1 MCGCVSRRGQHYLA
15 SVLSRMRSLLRFL
28 SYLLF
33 NTPMRTRIPIGLL
46 VSASVVFA
54 GEPRIQVA
62 GPDTIDFGKYPA
74 WEKRVANFK
83 IWNAGDA
90 PLKIIKVRKN
100 CGCASASCDKV
111 MLKPGET
118 GTVEVVILPS
128 SIFGLFSKNTF
139 IETDDK
145 ANRFLKLNVAGHP
158 VPLVEVKPRASM
170 HAGRLQTGKAWTQNF
185 ELRPPQSGVT
195 LGAPK
200 VTSTHKA
207 EATLASGGGERKL
220 SVKILPTSQA
230 GDLTCDIEIPVL
242 TPTNHAAVKL
252 SITGRIGAELVPV
265 PQLALLKVADK
276 PVTRSFLL
284 RVVGQ
289 RTRVLDP
296 KALLLPEIKGVTFSA
311 AKAPDGKNLSLTA
324 TFGPDFTKQLL
335 ADEIIPF
342 SVSVPGLASAQ
353 IICKIQK

>member
-1 MCGCVSRRGQHYLA
+1 M
-15 SVLSRMRSLLRFL
+15 RMHVRIALLTL
-28 SYLLF
+28 
-33 NTPMRTRIPIGLL
+33 I
-46 VSASVVFA
+46 SASISVA
-54 GEPRIQVA
+54 GQPKIQLA

-74 WEKRVANFK
+74 WEKRSANYK

-100 CGCASASCDKV
+100 CGCASASCDKP
-111 MLKPGET
+111 MLRPGET
-118 GTVEVVILPS
+118 GTVQVVILPN

-139 IETDDK
+139 IETDDES
-145 ANRFLKLNVAGHP
+145 NRFLKLNIAGHP
-158 VPLVEVKPRASM
+158 IPLVEVKPRASI
-170 HAGRLQTGKAWTQNF
+170 HAGRLQTGKTWMQNF
-185 ELRPPQSGVT
+185 DLRPTQSGVT
-195 LGAPK
+195 LGDPK

-207 EATLASGGGERKL
+207 EATLASGGDERKL

-230 GDLTCDIEIPVL
+230 GDLKCDIEIPVL

-252 SITGRIGAELVPV
+252 SLTGRIGAELMPV
-265 PQLALLKVADK
+265 PQLALLKVADE
-276 PVTRSFLL
+276 PVTRRFLL

-289 RTRVLDP
+289 RTRVLDT
-296 KALLLPEIKGVTFSA
+296 KELLLPEIKGVTFSA

-353 IICKIQK
+353 IICKIKK